1 MFSFGEILWDILPS
15 ETILGGAPFNFA
27 YRINSLGDTGLMI
40 SRLGNDKLG
49 KEAFEKVKTLGL
61 KTDFLQFDKQL
72 PTGSVQVAFDE
83 ENNPDY
89 YIVPNVAYDQIE
101 LTDALVE
108 AVTGADCLCFGTLAQ
123 RAEKSRQTVEQLL
136 EKSAKSMKFLDI
148 NLRKDCYNLQIVTF
162 SLQKADVLKLNEDE
176 LYQLGRMLDMPDASI
191 PQLCEELLNK
201 WSLKYCL
208 VTLAENGAF
217 VASKDGESV
226 YEPGYKVALV
236 DSLGAGDAFSAGF
249 IHKILRHPS
258 IEQACEYG
266 NMLAALVATSKGATQ
281 PVTLEEI
288 EQFRSREC
296 ERNICGELEKFTNL
310 PPSKYERKQRKS

>member
-1 MFSFGEILWDILPS
+1 MKKTVFSFGEVLWDILPS

-40 SRLGNDKLG
+40 SRLGSDELG
-49 KEAFEKVKTLGL
+49 KKAFEKVKTLGL
-61 KTDFLQFDKQL
+61 KTDFLQFDEKL

-89 YIVPNVAYDQIE
+89 YIVPGVAYDQIE
-101 LTDALVE
+101 FTAELAD
-108 AVTGADCLCFGTLAQ
+108 AVTEADCLCFGTLAQ
-123 RAEKSRQTVEQLL
+123 RAEKSRQTIEQLL

-148 NLRKDCYNLQIVTF
+148 NLRKNCYNLQTVRF

-176 LYQLGRMLDMPDASI
+176 LYELGRMLDMPNASI
-191 PQLCEELLNK
+191 PQLCGQLLSE

-226 YEPGYKVALV
+226 YEPGYKVALA

-249 IHKILRHPS
+249 IHKILRQAS

-266 NMLAALVATSKGATQ
+266 NMLAALVAGSKGATQ

-288 EQFRSREC
+288 EQFRGREC
-296 ERNICGELEKFTNL
+296 ERNICGELEKFINQ
-310 PPSKYERKQRKS
+310 PPK

>member
-1 MFSFGEILWDILPS
+1 MKKTVFSFGEVLWDILPS

-40 SRLGNDKLG
+40 SRLGDDELG

-101 LTDALVE
+101 LNEALAE
-108 AVTGADCLCFGTLAQ
+108 AVTTADCLCFGTLAQ
-123 RAEKSRQTVEQLL
+123 RAEKSRKTIEQLL
-136 EKSAKSMKFLDI
+136 EKSVESMKFLDI
-148 NLRKDCYNLQIVTF
+148 NLRKNCYNLQTVRF

-191 PQLCEELLNK
+191 PQLCGQLLSE

-217 VASKDGESV
+217 VASKDGEIV
-226 YEPGYKVALV
+226 YEPGYKVALA

-249 IHKILRHPS
+249 IHKILRRPS

-266 NMLAALVATSKGATQ
+266 NILAALVATSKGATQ
-281 PVTLEEI
+281 PVTLEAI

-296 ERNICGELEKFTNL
+296 ERNICGELEKFI
-310 PPSKYERKQRKS
+310 SHVSE

>member
-1 MFSFGEILWDILPS
+1 MKKTVFSFGEVLWDILPS

-40 SRLGNDKLG
+40 SRLGDDELG

-101 LTDALVE
+101 LTEALAE
-108 AVTGADCLCFGTLAQ
+108 AVTTADCLCFGTLAQ
-123 RAEKSRQTVEQLL
+123 RAEKSRKTIEQLL

-148 NLRKDCYNLQIVTF
+148 NLRKNCYNLQTVRF

-191 PQLCEELLNK
+191 PQLCEELLSK

-226 YEPGYKVALV
+226 YEPGFKVALA

-249 IHKILRHPS
+249 IHKILRRPS

-266 NMLAALVATSKGATQ
+266 NILAALVATSKGATQ
-281 PVTLEEI
+281 PVTLEEV

-296 ERNICGELEKFTNL
+296 ERNICGELEKFINQ
-310 PPSKYERKQRKS
+310 PPK